1 VPSKRKLEES
11 KRWGVVVLTTPD
23 GKYYWEKSFNQ
34 ITYLSNGNTRKPGV
48 NGERDKFLMP
58 KHNNIEDAIRFAAMM
73 EVEHRKQVARDKRF
87 KTDVEW
93 MLDGD
98 GA

>member
-11 KRWGVVVLTTPD
+11 KRWGIVVLTTPD
-23 GKYYWEKSFNQ
+23 GKYYWEKFLNQ
-34 ITYLSNGNTRKPGV
+34 ITYLSNGTARWRVGV

-73 EVEHRKQVARDKRF
+73 EVEHRKQVAREKRQGA
-87 KTDVEW
+87 DVGW
-93 MLDGD
+93 MLE
-98 GA
+98 